1 MMRSSV
7 AGGVCL
13 LVLAV
18 VACGGGGGAS
28 GGQPAGSV
36 KVTMTDYKFNPADL
50 KVKAGKAE
58 FFLVNSGTVSHDM
71 VVVGSDGK
79 SVGRSELVQAGNT
92 AVFTVDNL
100 PSGSYRFICDQPGH
114 EDLGMKGTLTAS

>member
-50 KVKAGKAE
+50 KVKAGKTE

-100 PSGSYRFICDQPGH
+100 PAGSYRFICDQPGH